1 MDMANFARTGE
12 KMYQRPQTP
21 PTEPLVEANRKI
33 FRSCLVFDRAARYSR
48 VVENVVASRVIDPAR
63 LPSGT
68 WAVRFFDRTQ
78 VAVNG
83 QTIKGPLQNLSPLTL
98 IAARLFPGNVFRNN
112 YQEVSNALKL
122 DKISPVVELPHAA
135 CHYDSDDISG
145 RYRVVPP
152 NAHVINTNGEYLW
165 PPFQKI

>member
-1 MDMANFARTGE
+1 MDMANSARTGE

-21 PTEPLVEANRKI
+21 PTEPLVEANRRT
-33 FRSCLVFDRAARYSR
+33 FRSCLVFDWAARHSR
-48 VVENVVASRVIDPAR
+48 VVETAVANRVIDPTR

-78 VAVNG
+78 VSVNG
-83 QTIKGPLQNLSPLTL
+83 QRIKGPLQNLSPLTL
-98 IAARLFPGNVFRNN
+98 IAARLFPGNVFSNN
-112 YQEVSNALKL
+112 YQEVSAALKL
-122 DKISPVVELPHAA
+122 DGNFPVVELPHVA
-135 CHYDSDDISG
+135 CHYNSDDISG

-152 NAHVINTNGEYLW
+152 NVHVMNMNGEHLW